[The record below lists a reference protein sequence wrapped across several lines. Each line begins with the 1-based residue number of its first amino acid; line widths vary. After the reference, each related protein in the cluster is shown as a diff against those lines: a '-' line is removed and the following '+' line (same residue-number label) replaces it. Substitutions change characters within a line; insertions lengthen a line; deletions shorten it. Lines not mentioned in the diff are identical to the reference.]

1 MVEEIFR
8 YGGTL
13 DKFLGDGLLAWFNAP
28 VRQQDHAVLAVKC
41 ALSMLDSLD
50 RLNRDREAAGQ
61 VPLRIGIGIHSGKAV
76 VGNIGARH
84 RKEFTAVGDTVNVAS
99 RLESLTRAHDTSII
113 VSDSVLADVGDPTPH
128 GLAFQSCGTAEVRGR
143 QKPVEIYTP
152 ALLSDASSSATSPD
166 PGSSIE

>member
-1 MVEEIFR
+1 MKRKQHSI
-8 YGGTL
+8 
-13 DKFLGDGLLAWFNAP
+13 P
-28 VRQQDHAVLAVKC
+28 
-41 ALSMLDSLD
+41 S
-50 RLNRDREAAGQ
+50 
-61 VPLRIGIGIHSGKAV
+61 IGIGIHSGKAV

-113 VSDSVLADVGDPTPH
+113 VSDSVLA
-128 GLAFQSCGTAEVRGR
+128 FQSCGTAEVRGR

-152 ALLSDASSSATSPD
+152 ALLSGAAPSATSPD